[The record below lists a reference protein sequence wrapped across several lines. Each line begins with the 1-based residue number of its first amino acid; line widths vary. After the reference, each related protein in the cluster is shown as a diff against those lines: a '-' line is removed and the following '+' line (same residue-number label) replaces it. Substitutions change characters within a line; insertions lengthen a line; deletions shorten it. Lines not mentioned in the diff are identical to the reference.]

1 MGRIPPRRRK
11 AIRIYQPML
20 RSWIAIMKRPLRDTS
35 AKSESE
41 SDIQDSVTAETEKPA
56 VSRGKTLLNKIWHLS
71 DDFQWMSPLPYAHR
85 RGIILAVLVILLA
98 LLWPY
103 TPENTYAP
111 AQPQQPTSIPMQ
123 ADLRNDQGRTTQMAQ
138 PEPVQ
143 PATTDN
149 SGTWRSYQVQSGQTL
164 AQLFRDNNMAVNDV
178 FSMARVQGAEKPLST
193 LKTGQEVKIQR
204 DAQGVVTALQVT
216 TDQNVTVTFTRQP
229 DGSFQRSN

>member
-1 MGRIPPRRRK
+1 
-11 AIRIYQPML
+11 ML
-20 RSWIAIMKRPLRDTS
+20 
-35 AKSESE
+35 
-41 SDIQDSVTAETEKPA
+41 
-56 VSRGKTLLNKIWHLS
+56 SRIWHIS
-71 DDFQWMSPLPYAHR
+71 DGFHWMSPLPYPHR

-111 AQPQQPTSIPMQ
+111 SQPQQPTSIPMQ

-143 PATTDN
+143 PQSNDN
-149 SGTWRSYQVQSGQTL
+149 GGTWRSYQVQSGQTL

-178 FSMARVQGAEKPLST
+178 FSMARVEGAEKPLST

-204 DAQGVVTALQVT
+204 DAQGVVKALQVT
-216 TDQNVTVTFTRQP
+216 TEQNVTVTFIRQS
-229 DGSFQRSN
+229 DGSFQREN